1 MKPASVL
8 RVVLAVLVAVGLVA
22 GCDASV
28 DKSGSSAV
36 TTLTLGH
43 ADSAPNAN
51 GQSYAGQAFV
61 DGLHARFGDRLDL
74 VVRGALGA
82 NRRDGN
88 QAVIRSI
95 AVGELDG
102 GWVLARGFQEAGFPG
117 FDVLAAPMLITNYAA
132 QAAMVQGEPASLAL
146 GLLDGTELVGLSLG
160 VGGLRRPI
168 GTDAPVLGAEDWAG
182 TRFGIV
188 AESQREPVAAT
199 GAIPVLVTNYQNQL
213 GQDFTATELD
223 MGRYGINLLAG
234 KAPFVTA
241 NIVLW
246 PAMWVLVMNRARFEG
261 LSAADQ
267 QLVRDA
273 AQEAAMASVR
283 GSHDE
288 AALVADQCTAG
299 ARFPIATPS
308 QVASLRAA
316 FAPALRQIEADPK
329 RAPLLAAVRAVAAE
343 HPEVDPLHP
352 PEGCGG
358 APEAPRELGT
368 IPGTPSRIPPGTYR
382 MTLTMQ
388 NLLDAG
394 VPYDRALN
402 NDIVLTLILDG
413 DGGYRVI
420 GDDIAP
426 SPEGV
431 FTNLLWEVGQVTGAG
446 DRVYFVPDA
455 EEFRR
460 LKDSGVNAAL
470 DEPGYNIA
478 VDPYAMTWSSSN
490 GVLTFSDVVGI
501 VDPIGVLWVTANPY
515 EKID

>member
-1 MKPASVL
+1 MKSPSML
-8 RVVLAVLVAVGLVA
+8 RAVLAMLVALGLVA
-22 GCDASV
+22 GCSASV
-28 DKSGSSAV
+28 DKSGSPAV

-43 ADSAPNAN
+43 ADSAANAN

-74 VVRGALGA
+74 VVRGGLGG

-95 AVGELDG
+95 ATGELDG
-102 GWVLARGFQEAGFPG
+102 GWVLSRGFEEAGVPG
-117 FDVLAAPMLITNYAA
+117 FDVLAAPMLITSYQA
-132 QAAMVQGEPASLAL
+132 QAAMVEPERAAL
-146 GLLDGTELVGLSLG
+146 FLSLLDESELVGLSLG

-168 GTDAPVLGAEDWAG
+168 GTDVPVLGAEDWAG
-182 TRFGIV
+182 TKFGIV
-188 AESQREPVAAT
+188 AESQRETVAAT
-199 GAIPVLVTNYQNQL
+199 GAIPVLATSYQNQL
-213 GQDFTATELD
+213 GQDFTAVDLD

-246 PAMWVLVMNRARFEG
+246 PAMWVLVMNRTRFEA

-273 AQEAAMASVR
+273 AKEASLASVR

-299 ARFPIATPS
+299 ARFPVATPS

-316 FAPALRQIEADPK
+316 FEPALRAMEADPQ

-343 HPEVDPLHP
+343 HPEVDALHP
-352 PEGCGG
+352 REECAG
-358 APEAPRELGT
+358 APADPQEVGA
-368 IPGTPSRIPPGTYR
+368 IPSTPSRIPPGTYR
-382 MTLTMQ
+382 MTLTLQ

-394 VPYDRALN
+394 VEYDRALN
-402 NDIVLTLILDG
+402 NDTVITLVLDG
-413 DGGYRVI
+413 EGGYRQI

-431 FTNLLWEVGQVTGAG
+431 YTNLLWEVGQVTGAG

-478 VDPYAMTWSSSN
+478 VDPYATTWRSSN
-490 GVLTFSDVVGI
+490 GLLTFSDVVGI
-501 VDPIGVLWVTANPY
+501 ADPIGALWVTANPY

>member
-1 MKPASVL
+1 MRSASAL
-8 RVVLAVLVAVGLVA
+8 RVVPAMLVALGLVV
-22 GCDASV
+22 GCSASV
-28 DKSGSSAV
+28 DKSGSPAV

-43 ADSAPNAN
+43 ADGAANAN

-95 AVGELDG
+95 AAGELDG
-102 GWVLARGFQEAGFPG
+102 GWVLARGFEEAGVPG

-132 QAAMVQGEPASLAL
+132 EAELVQGTQASQFLE
-146 GLLDGTELVGLSLG
+146 LLDGTELVGLSLG

-168 GTDAPVLGAEDWAG
+168 GTDAPVLGVEDWDG

-188 AESQREPVAAT
+188 SESQRESVAAT
-199 GAIPVLVTNYQNQL
+199 GAIPVLATNYQNQL
-213 GQDFTATELD
+213 GQDFTAVELD

-246 PAMWVLVMNRARFEG
+246 PAIWVLVMNRAKFEG

-267 QLVRDA
+267 ELVRDA
-273 AQEAAMASVR
+273 AQEATMASVR

-288 AALVADQCTAG
+288 AALVAEQCKAG
-299 ARFPIATPS
+299 ARFPVATPG
-308 QVASLRAA
+308 QIASLRAA
-316 FAPALRQIEADPK
+316 FEPALREIEADPL
-329 RAPLLAAVRAVAAE
+329 RAPLLSGVRAVAAE
-343 HPEVDPLHP
+343 HPDVDVLHP

-358 APEAPRELGT
+358 APAAPREVGA
-368 IPGTPSRIPPGTYR
+368 IPSTPSRIPPGTYR

-388 NLLDAG
+388 NLLDAE

-426 SPEGV
+426 SPEGA
-431 FTNLLWEVGQVTGAG
+431 FTNLLWEVGRVTGAG
-446 DRVYFVPDA
+446 DRVYFVPDG

-460 LKDSGVNAAL
+460 LKDSGVNSAL
-470 DEPGYNIA
+470 DEPGYNITT
-478 VDPYAMTWSSSN
+478 DPYAMTWRYSD
-490 GVLTFSDVVGI
+490 GELTFSDIVGTT
-501 VDPIGVLWVTANPY
+501 DPIGVLWATANPY

>member
-1 MKPASVL
+1 MASASVL
-8 RVVLAVLVAVGLVA
+8 RVVIALQVAVGLVA
-22 GCDASV
+22 GCTTSV
-28 DKSGSSAV
+28 DKSGSPAM

-61 DGLHARFGDRLDL
+61 DGLYERFGDRLDL
-74 VVRGALGA
+74 VVRGALGG

-88 QAVIRSI
+88 QEVIRSI
-95 AVGELDG
+95 AAGELDG
-102 GWVLARGFQEAGFPG
+102 GWVLARGFEEAGVAG
-117 FDVLAAPMLITNYAA
+117 FDVLAAPMLITNYDA
-132 QAAMVQGEPASLAL
+132 QAAMVEPERASPFLS
-146 GLLDGTELVGLSLG
+146 LLDGTELVGLALG

-182 TRFGIV
+182 TRFGII
-188 AESQREPVAAT
+188 AESQRESVAAT
-199 GAIPVLVTNYQNQL
+199 GAIPVLATSYQNQL
-213 GQDFTATELD
+213 GKDFTTADLD

-246 PAMWVLVMNRARFEG
+246 PAMWVLLMNRARFEG

-267 QLVRDA
+267 ALVRDA
-273 AQEAAMASVR
+273 AQEASLASAR
-283 GSHDE
+283 GSHNE
-288 AALVADQCTAG
+288 AGLVADQCQAG
-299 ARFPIATPS
+299 SRFPVATPS

-316 FAPALRQIEADPK
+316 FEPALRQIEADPK

-343 HPEVDPLHP
+343 HPEVDALVP
-352 PEGCGG
+352 PMGCGG
-358 APEAPRELGT
+358 APATPQEVGT
-368 IPGTPSRIPPGTYR
+368 IPSTPSRIPPGTYR

-394 VPYDRALN
+394 VAYDRALN
-402 NDIVLTLILDG
+402 NDSVATIILEKDG
-413 DGGYRVI
+413 RYRMI

-431 FTNLLWEVGQVTGAG
+431 YTNLLWEVGQVTGAG
-446 DRVYFVPDA
+446 DRVYFVPDG

-470 DEPGYNIA
+470 DEPGYNIV
-478 VDPYAMTWSSSN
+478 VDPYVMTWRQSD

-501 VDPIGVLWVTANPY
+501 ADPIAVLWLTANPY
-515 EKID
+515 ERID